1 MTEKPAKKPKEKYID
16 NEKFLEEII
25 LHKQKC
31 AVARENGD
39 PIPRINNYL
48 GECLLK
54 IAERMAYRP
63 EFINYSFVD
72 DMRLDAIENMI
83 QYFDNFNPEIVGKRS
98 GIVTPFGYFSQVA
111 YYAFARRITK
121 EEKYRYTKYKIL
133 ENVFISVDADSL
145 EEYSP
150 ATNSKFADSISDFV
164 KKFEE
169 RERKKKLKREEKKNV
184 TQNDENNE

>member
-1 MTEKPAKKPKEKYID
+1 MTIEKPVKKPKEKYID

-25 LHKQKC
+25 LHKQRL
-31 AVARENGD
+31 AAAREKGD
-39 PIPRINNYL
+39 PVPRINNYL

-121 EEKYRYTKYKIL
+121 EEKYRYTKYKVL
-133 ENVFISVDADSL
+133 ENVFISVDGDSL

-150 ATNSKFADSISDFV
+150 QTNSKFADSISDFV

-169 RERKKKLKREEKKNV
+169 RERKKKLKREEKKKAS
-184 TQNDENNE
+184 QNENKE